1 MRILLIEDDSI
12 IGDGLVVALG
22 KQGITVDWLTDGE
35 LARMAPQKDVHD
47 IIVLDLG
54 LPKVD
59 GLELLRLWRQKGHTM
74 PILILTARGT
84 IDQRVEG
91 LNLGADDYLAKP
103 FALPELIAR
112 LRALQRRQAGQSTPP
127 LLEHGSVSLDLQ
139 KRVAYLNGEAITLPP
154 KLLILL
160 EVFLLNKKSVLSR
173 SLLEE
178 KLYGWNDDVSS
189 NAIDVHIH
197 KLRAK
202 LGASFIKTV
211 HGIGYSLGE
220 GE

>member
-1 MRILLIEDDSI
+1 MRILLIEDDTI

-35 LARMAPQKDVHD
+35 LARSAPQKDIHD

-54 LPKVD
+54 LPKID
-59 GLELLRLWRQKGHTM
+59 GLELLRLWRSMGHTM
-74 PILILTARGT
+74 PIIILTARGT

-103 FALPELIAR
+103 FALSELTAR
-112 LRALQRRQAGQSTPP
+112 LRALQRRNAGQSSP
-127 LLEHGSVSLDLQ
+127 LLEHGKVSLDPQ
-139 KRVAYLNGEAITLPP
+139 KRVAYLSGKPINLTP

-160 EVFLLNKKSVLSR
+160 EVFLLNKNSVLSR

-178 KLYGWNDDVSS
+178 KLYGWNDDLSS
-189 NAIDVHIH
+189 NAVDVHIH

-211 HGIGYSLGE
+211 HGIGYTLGKVE
-220 GE
+220 

>member
-1 MRILLIEDDSI
+1 MRILLVEDDMI
-12 IGDGLVVALG
+12 IGDGLVTGLG
-22 KQGITVDWLTDGE
+22 KQGFTVDWLTDGE

-47 IIVLDLG
+47 IIILDLS

-59 GLELLRLWRQKGHTM
+59 GLELLRIWRNKGHTM
-74 PILILTARGT
+74 PIIILTARGT

-103 FALPELIAR
+103 FSLSELIAR
-112 LRALQRRQAGQSTPP
+112 LRALQRRYGGQSSP
-127 LLEHGSVSLDLQ
+127 LLEHGEVSLDPQ
-139 KRVAYLNGEAITLPP
+139 KRMAYLNGEVINLTP
-154 KLLILL
+154 KLLNLL
-160 EVFLLNKKSVLSR
+160 EIFLLNKNSVLSR

-178 KLYGWNDDVSS
+178 KLYGWNDDLSS

-197 KLRAK
+197 NLRTK

-211 HGIGYSLGE
+211 HGIGYTLGKIK
-220 GE
+220 